1 MEEIFN
7 RELSWLS
14 FNHRVL
20 QEAKD
25 PSVPLYERIKFIA
38 IFSSN
43 LDEFFRVRVASLRA
57 IIDLKKKTRKK
68 LKINPA
74 KLLKEIH
81 TKVDKLQNEFGSIFR
96 EQIIP
101 ELNNNGIFI
110 LKENEVTPSQQKYL
124 DEYFSREVIPNL
136 NTTLISGSRL
146 SLFLKNSSIYL
157 AVKIQTLSGKNGKAG
172 TSKVCRYAILEIP
185 ADKLTR
191 FVTLP
196 AEQGKNYIMFLD
208 DVIRLNLQTIFP
220 GYKV

>member
-25 PSVPLYERIKFIA
+25 SSVPLYERIKFIA

-81 TKVDKLQNEFGSIFR
+81 TKVDKLQNEFCSIFR

-101 ELNNNGIFI
+101 ELNNSGIFI

-146 SLFLKNSSIYL
+146 SLFLK
-157 AVKIQTLSGKNGKAG
+157 
-172 TSKVCRYAILEIP
+172 
-185 ADKLTR
+185 
-191 FVTLP
+191 
-196 AEQGKNYIMFLD
+196 
-208 DVIRLNLQTIFP
+208 
-220 GYKV
+220 